1 MDLDQMMRV
10 AERAA
15 YRAGAILRQRFGHL
29 KRVDEKAPFDL
40 VTEAD
45 TEAEN
50 AILDT
55 IGRACPGHAVVAEES
70 GGRKA
75 EATEYTWFVD
85 PLDGTVNYAHQVPFA
100 AVSIALAKGAD
111 PLVAAVLNP
120 FSGELF
126 NAITGRGARLNGEP
140 VRVCPAGRAAE
151 SLLATGFPYDRR
163 RPEPMIARLERCI
176 RAARGIRRFGSAA
189 LDLCFVACG
198 RFAGYWEQGLKPWDT
213 AAGLLIVREAGG
225 RVTDFSGSPFSIGGD
240 EILATNR
247 RIHDEMLALMEA
259 GTT

>member
-15 YRAGAILRQRFGHL
+15 YRAGEIVRLRFGHL
-29 KRVDEKAPFDL
+29 ERVDEKAPFDL
-40 VTEAD
+40 VTDAD
-45 TEAEN
+45 TAAET
-50 AILDT
+50 AILDV
-55 IGRACPGHAVVAEES
+55 IHRACPGHAVVAEES
-70 GGRKA
+70 GTRVA
-75 EATEYTWFVD
+75 EASDYTWLVD
-85 PLDGTVNYAHQVPFA
+85 PLDGTVNYAHQLPFA
-100 AVSIALAKGAD
+100 AVSIALAKGRE

-126 NAITGRGARLNGEP
+126 SAVAGRGTRLNGEP
-140 VRVCPAGRAAE
+140 VRVSPAGRVAD
-151 SLLATGFPYDRR
+151 SLLATGFPYDRSR
-163 RPEPMIARLERCI
+163 TGALVGRLERFI

-225 RVTDFSGSPFSIGGD
+225 RVTDFSGRPFAIGGD
-240 EILATNR
+240 EILASNR
-247 RIHDEMLALMEA
+247 RIHDEMLALLMDP
-259 GTT
+259 